1 MNIYKLKYTNKT
13 AAIADL
19 KAKNVYVEQTID
31 GSTELTYG
39 EGIQAV
45 VELGLV
51 VLENGTY
58 DNEGNELTP
67 PVYADGYH
75 YDVMCI
81 QEIDFGSAK
90 IDPTNPKHAFA
101 GYPTNQEV

>member
-31 GSTELTYG
+31 GSTELMYG

-51 VLENGTY
+51 VLENGIY
-58 DNEGNELTP
+58 DNEGKELTP
-67 PVYADGYH
+67 PAYADDYH

-81 QEIDFGSAK
+81 QEINFGSAK

-101 GYPTNQEV
+101 GYPTTQEV